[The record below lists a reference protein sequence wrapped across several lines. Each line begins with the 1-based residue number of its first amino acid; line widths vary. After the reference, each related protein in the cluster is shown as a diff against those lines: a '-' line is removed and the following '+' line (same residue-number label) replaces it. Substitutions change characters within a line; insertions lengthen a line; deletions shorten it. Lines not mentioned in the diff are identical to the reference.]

1 MTATPD
7 EPGAPFFSVV
17 VPVYNSEQTLTELH
31 QRLTT
36 VLEDLRRPYELI
48 FVEDCG
54 RDGSW
59 QRLRDLA
66 TRDRRITA
74 MQLMRNSGQGNAT
87 LAGLQAAA
95 GQVIITL
102 DDDLQHPPEEL
113 PAMIHALLTDFDLDA
128 VIGAPLVK
136 RHSLVRR
143 LGSRLIN
150 QVNSLMLSKD
160 PNLVLTGFR
169 VMRRQ
174 VVDAILDLRV
184 PYPAIGLMLISV
196 TRRIT
201 NQTVRHDPRKV
212 GKSNYHLRPLIKQT
226 LSNFIGYSVLPL
238 HLLAAV
244 GATGI
249 LISAFI
255 ALFYLAR
262 YLLVGI
268 GVAGWTTLLLV
279 LLALSGFNFF
289 AFAILGEYLLKMTQI
304 ASHTAGWII
313 RSKVSQGEDAPARE
327 DLARVETGKP

>member
-1 MTATPD
+1 MTAIL
-7 EPGAPFFSVV
+7 EAPGAPFFSVV
-17 VPVYNSEQTLTELH
+17 VPVYNSEQTLPELH

-59 QRLRDLA
+59 QRLRALA
-66 TRDRRITA
+66 AQDARITA
-74 MQLMRNSGQGNAT
+74 LQLMRNSGQGNAT

-113 PAMIHALLTDFDLDA
+113 PALIQALLGDPDLDV

-136 RHSLVRR
+136 RHNLARR

-150 QVNSLMLSKD
+150 QVNSLMLNKD
-160 PNLVLTGFR
+160 PSLVFTGFR

-184 PYPAIGLMLISV
+184 PYPAIGLMLIAV
-196 TRRIT
+196 TRRIA
-201 NQTVRHDPRKV
+201 NRTVRHDPRKV

-244 GATGI
+244 GAAGI
-249 LISAFI
+249 AVSGFL

-262 YLLVGI
+262 YLIVGI

-304 ASHTAGWII
+304 ASHTARWIV
-313 RSKVSQGEDAPARE
+313 RSRVSQGEAAPARE
-327 DLARVETGKP
+327 ELARVEPGP